1 MIVGTRTAGT
11 RHARSRA
18 GFTLLEIMV
27 VIAIIGLLMGLVAV
41 AVSRQSGAGRIA
53 DCRARIEQFALL
65 LESYKDRTGDYPS
78 AKLAALGVRDA
89 NQVNEGI
96 EAAVAALRAADW
108 GGRRPEERWLSNIDE
123 DSSKTLKS
131 ADGSSA
137 LLELV
142 DPWDDPIAYIP
153 ASSYGDSFIYRVG
166 EGGSSADVTLQ
177 AEQNPRTR
185 APWQFDTFQLR
196 SAGPDGE
203 FGNEDDIANF
213 EIPQPGN

>member
-1 MIVGTRTAGT
+1 MRPPRTGRA
-11 RHARSRA
+11 RA

-53 DCRARIEQFALL
+53 ECRSRIEQFALL

-78 AKLAALGVRDA
+78 AKLAALGVKDA

-96 EAAVAALRAADW
+96 EAAVAALRAPDW
-108 GGRRPEERWLSNIDE
+108 GGRRPEERWLSNGDQ
-123 DSSKTLKS
+123 DSSKLLKS
-131 ADGSSA
+131 MDGSNV

-153 ASSYGDSFIYRVG
+153 ASSYGDTFTYRLG
-166 EGGSSADVTLQ
+166 EGESSEDVTLQ
-177 AEQNPRTR
+177 AETNPKTR
-185 APWQFDTFQLR
+185 APWQFDSFQLR
-196 SAGPDGE
+196 SAGPDGL
-203 FGNEDDIANF
+203 FGTDDDVANF
-213 EIPQPGN
+213 EIQPSDQ

>member
-1 MIVGTRTAGT
+1 MRRRA
-11 RHARSRA
+11 A

-41 AVSRQSGAGRIA
+41 AVSRQSGAGRVA

-96 EAAVAALRAADW
+96 EAAVAALRSADW
-108 GGRRPEERWLSNIDE
+108 GGRRPEERWLGNGDE
-123 DSSKTLKS
+123 DSSKSLKS
-131 ADGSSA
+131 ADGSNA

-153 ASSYGDSFIYRVG
+153 SRDYGDSFVYRVG
-166 EGGSSADVTLQ
+166 EGSSAQDVTLR
-177 AEQNPRTR
+177 AEMNPKTH

-196 SAGPDGE
+196 SAGPDGL
-203 FGNEDDIANF
+203 FGTDDDLANF
-213 EIPQPGN
+213 EIQHSGD

>member
-1 MIVGTRTAGT
+1 M
-11 RHARSRA
+11 SRRRVA

-27 VIAIIGLLMGLVAV
+27 VIAIIALLMGMVAV

-65 LESYKDRTGDYPS
+65 LESYKDRTGDYPP

-96 EAAVAALRAADW
+96 EAAVAALRASDW
-108 GGRRPEERWLSNIDE
+108 GGRRPEERWLGNGD
-123 DSSKTLKS
+123 DDNSKSLKS
-131 ADGSSA
+131 ADNSQA

-153 ASSYGDSFIYRVG
+153 SRDYSDSFVYRVG
-166 EGGSSADVTLQ
+166 EHGSTDDVTLK
-177 AEQNPRTR
+177 AEMNPNTH
-185 APWQFDTFQLR
+185 APWQFDSFQLR
-196 SAGPDGE
+196 SAGPDGV
-203 FGNEDDIANF
+203 FGTDDDIANF
-213 EIPQPGN
+213 EIPHAGN